1 MKRCEINLT
10 KTFREE
16 LNNIINYIKSSL
28 KEPNIANVLHSK
40 IIDSIY
46 SLEFFPARFVKLNK
60 YNILNLRKLQVG
72 KYVIIYLVDDFIHKV
87 YILHIFHGSQNYLDK
102 I

>member
-1 MKRCEINLT
+1 MKRYEINLT
-10 KTFREE
+10 KIFREE
-16 LNNIINYIKSSL
+16 LDNIIIYIKSSL
-28 KEPNIANVLHSK
+28 NEPNIANILHSK
-40 IIDSIY
+40 IINSIY
-46 SLEFFPARFVKLNK
+46 SLEFFPTRFVKLNK
-60 YNILNLRKLQVG
+60 YNIFNLRELKVG